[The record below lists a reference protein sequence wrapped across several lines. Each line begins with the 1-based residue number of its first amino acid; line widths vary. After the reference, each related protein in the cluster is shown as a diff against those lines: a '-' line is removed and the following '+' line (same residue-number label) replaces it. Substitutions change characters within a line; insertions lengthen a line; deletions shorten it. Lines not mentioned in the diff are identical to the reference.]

1 MATQTIKP
9 PKQKFIYVL
18 TYELDNDCF
27 MFKHMRSIDV
37 DPIAFF
43 RANISQIKVGDGG
56 VVKLCYV
63 ENLPKSN
70 VKDIDSQDSDNEIS
84 NVQCRLMGIEFN
96 PEKGQYI
103 MKGKCF
109 TQMIEFPREAQDCL
123 AQILE

>member
-1 MATQTIKP
+1 MLKY
-9 PKQKFIYVL
+9 K
-18 TYELDNDCF
+18 LDNDCF
-27 MFKHMRSIDV
+27 MFKHMRSIDI

-70 VKDIDSQDSDNEIS
+70 VKDIDSKDSDKEIS
-84 NVQCRLMGIEFN
+84 NVQCRLMGVEFK
-96 PEKGQYI
+96 PEEGSYI

-109 TQMIEFPREAQDCL
+109 NQMIDFPRDAQDCF
-123 AQILE
+123 QEILEQKKIILDRKL